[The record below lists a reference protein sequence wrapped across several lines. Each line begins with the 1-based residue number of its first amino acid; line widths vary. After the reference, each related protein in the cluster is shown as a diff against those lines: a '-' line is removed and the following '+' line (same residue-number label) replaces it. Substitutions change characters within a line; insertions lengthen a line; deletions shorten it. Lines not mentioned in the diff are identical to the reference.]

1 MPQFENECNAFF
13 LNCKGT
19 FFERKL
25 PKNINWPEEKN
36 EKNIIVLF
44 RLSFDSRVL
53 FSILIR
59 FAEGYRVE
67 ERFHTLFAIYQRN
80 NH

>member
-36 EKNIIVLF
+36 EKNII
-44 RLSFDSRVL
+44 
-53 FSILIR
+53 SIISSQ
-59 FAEGYRVE
+59 F
-67 ERFHTLFAIYQRN
+67 
-80 NH
+80 